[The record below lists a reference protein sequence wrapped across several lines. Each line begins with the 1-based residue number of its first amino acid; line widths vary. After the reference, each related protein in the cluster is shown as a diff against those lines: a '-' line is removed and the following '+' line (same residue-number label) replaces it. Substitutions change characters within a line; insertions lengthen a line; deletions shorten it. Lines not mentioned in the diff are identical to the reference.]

1 MRIAFLYLVVILSVF
16 GLQAENRALLV
27 GIGRY
32 PVYTGWSEIHG
43 DADVD
48 LLAPALK
55 KNGYSDVKTLKNAQ
69 ATKAAI
75 VKELKALAN
84 RCKAGDKVYF
94 HFSGHG
100 QPVTD
105 INGDEGSKGYDEA
118 IVPYDA
124 CKTKTSRVKCQW
136 YNGENHLIDDELN
149 PLFAKI
155 KGKLGANGELFIAI
169 DACYS
174 DDMERAPGSEE
185 ADLPPT
191 RGTNEKLNVNKTRA
205 WTLMPKPKS
214 FSPGAKMYVVS
225 ACKSNERNFE
235 YKAKN
240 GKTYGSLTYFIF
252 SMMVKTMDFNQW
264 TNRIT
269 TKTPSTPAIF
279 QTFQHPQ
286 KQIYK

>member
-1 MRIAFLYLVVILSVF
+1 MRIVIVFLAALLSFF
-16 GLQAENRALLV
+16 GAHAENRALLI

-48 LLAPALK
+48 LLVPALK
-55 KNGYSDVKTLKNAQ
+55 KNGYGDVKTLKNAQ
-69 ATKAAI
+69 ATKASI
-75 VKELKALAN
+75 IKELKALAS
-84 RCKAGDKVYF
+84 RCKSGDKVYF

-100 QPVTD
+100 QPVAD
-105 INGDEGSKGYDEA
+105 INGDEGKKGYDEA

-124 CKTKTSRVKCQW
+124 CRTITTKVKDCF

-149 PLFAKI
+149 PLFAAI
-155 KGKLGANGELFIAI
+155 KDKLGATGELFIAI

-174 DDMERAPGSEE
+174 DDMERAPGSED
-185 ADLPPT
+185 ANLPPT
-191 RGTNEKLNVNKTRA
+191 RGTNEKLDVKKTIG
-205 WTLMPKPKS
+205 WTYMPKPKS

-225 ACKSNERNFE
+225 ACRSNERNFE
-235 YKAKN
+235 YKANN

>member
-1 MRIAFLYLVVILSVF
+1 MIGEFEQSVRMHPHRTFFAFVAKDGSVESYTYWEARLLSAAIARRLMDHGVRQGDYVAVDLANHPMLVFLSLAAAYGGF
-16 GLQAENRALLV
+16 GLVLLNHRLTEAE
-27 GIGRY
+27 
-32 PVYTGWSEIHG
+32 
-43 DADVD
+43 
-48 LLAPALK
+48 K
-55 KNGYSDVKTLKNAQ
+55 M
-69 ATKAAI
+69 
-75 VKELKALAN
+75 
-84 RCKAGDKVYF
+84 
-94 HFSGHG
+94 
-100 QPVTD
+100 
-105 INGDEGSKGYDEA
+105 
-118 IVPYDA
+118 
-124 CKTKTSRVKCQW
+124 SR
-136 YNGENHLIDDELN
+136 
-149 PLFAKI
+149 LF
-155 KGKLGANGELFIAI
+155 
-169 DACYS
+169 
-174 DDMERAPGSEE
+174 DMERAPGSEE

>member
-1 MRIAFLYLVVILSVF
+1 MRLIIVFVLTCLSVV
-16 GLQAENRALLV
+16 GLFADNRALLV

-43 DADVD
+43 DADVR

-55 KNGYSDVKTLKNAQ
+55 DKGYSDVKTLVNSE

-75 VKELKALAN
+75 VRELKSLTK

-100 QPVTD
+100 QPVLD
-105 INGDEGSKGYDEA
+105 INGDEGKKGFDEA

-124 CKTKTSRVKCQW
+124 CKTITSKVKGNY

-149 PLFAKI
+149 PLFSDI
-155 KGKLGANGELFIAI
+155 KNKLGKNGELFIAI

-174 DDMERAPGSEE
+174 DDMERAPGTEE

-191 RGTNEKLNVNKTRA
+191 RGTNEKLDVKKTA
-205 WTLMPKPKS
+205 DWTSMPKPKAYT
-214 FSPGAKMYVVS
+214 PGARMYVVS

-235 YKAKN
+235 YKAKD
-240 GKTYGSLTYFIF
+240 GKTYGSLTYFF
-252 SMMVKTMDFNQW
+252 FNELKDSANFKTWCD
-264 TNRIT
+264 RIE
-269 TKTPSTPAIF
+269 TKDYKLHVFKS
-279 QTFQHPQ
+279 FQHPQ
-286 KQIYK
+286 VKRIK

>member
-1 MRIAFLYLVVILSVF
+1 MKLLLACILSCLSVI
-16 GLQAENRALLV
+16 GVSAENRALLV

-55 KNGYSDVKTLKNAQ
+55 ANGYGDVKTLKNSQ

-75 VKELKALAN
+75 VKELKALAS
-84 RCKAGDKVYF
+84 RCEAGDKVYF

-100 QPVTD
+100 QPVSD
-105 INGDEGSKGYDEA
+105 INRDEGEKGFDEA

-124 CKTKTSRVKCQW
+124 CKTITTKVKGHF

-149 PLFAKI
+149 PLFSAI
-155 KGKLGANGELFIAI
+155 KDKLGANGELFIAI

-174 DDMERAPGSEE
+174 DDMERASGSDE
-185 ADLPPT
+185 ADLPST
-191 RGTNEKLNVNKTRA
+191 RGTNEKLNVRKTRV
-205 WTLMPKPKS
+205 WTLMPKPKAYT
-214 FSPGAKMYVVS
+214 PGAKMYVVS

-235 YKAKN
+235 YKAPDGN
-240 GKTYGSLTYFIF
+240 IYGSLTYYIN
-252 SMMVKTMDFNQW
+252 SLMDRTMDFNVW
-264 TNRIT
+264 APNIMA
-269 TKTPSTPAIF
+269 KKLSKPKIF
-279 QTFQHPQ
+279 QNYQHPQ
-286 KQIYK
+286 SQIYK